1 MHLQKDIM
9 NILDKT
15 GFNCVEPTSEKGKY
29 NIYINS
35 RPPFNSDFGFYVVY
49 DGSFQSFKKAVSK
62 ICYAFDIDKDA
73 EKRIPIRGSASIQTV
88 LDESKWKKEKIDELL
103 AAFETYIT
111 EATFTF
117 TVSKL
122 AGYIVDSICKKYIT
136 EYDFTVLDDAEPQIS
151 SWYGIK
157 NINTGFDS
165 SCIELFAD
173 YYSGGCG
180 VYNRIDEEMDRE
192 ERVDIIE
199 KMILQV
205 MEQEVCDK
213 DTKLLVQLSY

>member
-1 MHLQKDIM
+1 MRLQKDIM

-15 GFNCVEPTSEKGKY
+15 GFNCIEPTSEKGKY

-35 RPPFNSDFGFYVVY
+35 RTPFNSDFGFYVVY
-49 DGSFQSFKKAVSK
+49 DDSFQSFKKAVSK

-88 LDESKWKKEKIDELL
+88 LDESKWKKEKLDELL
-103 AAFETYIT
+103 AAFETYIM

-122 AGYIVDSICKKYIT
+122 AGY
-136 EYDFTVLDDAEPQIS
+136 
-151 SWYGIK
+151 
-157 NINTGFDS
+157 NS

-173 YYSGGCG
+173 YYGGGCG
-180 VYNRIDEEMDRE
+180 VYNRIDEEMGRE